1 MKNEEMKSTQAAAAA
16 GSTGAK
22 ALKRGAKA
30 KTVAAK
36 VAEVVTPTHERRQR
50 VQAAETC
57 LAVLKALATL
67 GGRASLTAIG
77 AAVDES
83 PAKVHR
89 YLASLMAE
97 GLVEQD
103 RGGTQYALGSEAI
116 RVGLAAMRQSDPI
129 RVAEPAL
136 LQLRETLQVTSFVAV
151 MGNLGPTIVRFEEP
165 SLPVTVN
172 VRVGSVMSMLW
183 SATGRAF
190 FAFMDDRVQVDSL
203 VAQELAQAP
212 ADKRATLN
220 AQDPLGVLRS
230 EIRAQGCAAIRD
242 INLPGISAVA
252 APLYDYTGHVVG
264 VLCALGAT
272 GGFDPD
278 PQGRIAR
285 AICAEAARVSASLG
299 FVAVPA

>member
-1 MKNEEMKSTQAAAAA
+1 MNSPSAPE
-16 GSTGAK
+16 
-22 ALKRGAKA
+22 
-30 KTVAAK
+30 
-36 VAEVVTPTHERRQR
+36 TPEPLPPRERRQR

-77 AAVDES
+77 TAVEES

-103 RGGTQYALGSEAI
+103 RGGTQYALASEAI
-116 RVGLAAMRQSDPI
+116 RVGLAAMRQCDPI

-136 LQLRETLQVTSFVAV
+136 MHLRETLQVTSFVAV

-165 SLPVTVN
+165 GLPVTVN
-172 VRVGSVMSMLW
+172 VRVGSVMSLLW

-190 FAFMDDRVQVDSL
+190 FAFMDDDARVDAL
-203 VAQELAQAP
+203 LAQELAEAP
-212 ADKRATLN
+212 PERRALLD
-220 AQDPLGVLRS
+220 AEDPLGMLRR
-230 EIRAQGCAAIRD
+230 EIRAAGCASIRD
-242 INLPGISAVA
+242 VNLPGISAVA
-252 APLYDYTGHVVG
+252 APLHDYTGHVVG
-264 VLCALGAT
+264 VLCALGAS

-278 PQGRIAR
+278 PQGAVAR
-285 AICAEAARVSASLG
+285 AVREEAGRVSASLG
-299 FVAVPA
+299 YLPA

>member
-1 MKNEEMKSTQAAAAA
+1 MPREPLQHAMHSPSAPEIPEPAPP
-16 GSTGAK
+16 
-22 ALKRGAKA
+22 R
-30 KTVAAK
+30 
-36 VAEVVTPTHERRQR
+36 ERRQR

-77 AAVDES
+77 AAVEES

-103 RGGTQYALGSEAI
+103 RGGTQYALAAEAI

-129 RVAEPAL
+129 RLAEPAL
-136 LQLRETLQVTSFVAV
+136 VHLREALQVTSFVAV

-165 SLPVTVN
+165 GLPVTVN
-172 VRVGSVMSMLW
+172 VRVGSVMSLLW

-190 FAFMDDRVQVDSL
+190 FAFMDDDAHVGAL
-203 VAQELAQAP
+203 LAQELADAP
-212 ADKRATLN
+212 PARRALLD
-220 AQDPLGVLRS
+220 AEDPLGALRR
-230 EIRAQGCAAIRD
+230 EIRAAGCASIRD
-242 INLPGISAVA
+242 VNLPGISAVA
-252 APLYDYTGHVVG
+252 APLHDYTGHVVG
-264 VLCALGAT
+264 VLCALGAS

-278 PQGRIAR
+278 PHGVVAQAVR
-285 AICAEAARVSASLG
+285 AEADRVSASLG
-299 FVAVPA
+299 YLPV

>member
-1 MKNEEMKSTQAAAAA
+1 MKIDKKTSVPATARSAPRRVGRA
-16 GSTGAK
+16 SK
-22 ALKRGAKA
+22 A
-30 KTVAAK
+30 VD
-36 VAEVVTPTHERRQR
+36 VVPEPDQRRQR

-57 LAVLKALATL
+57 LAVLKALTTL

-136 LQLRETLQVTSFVAV
+136 LHLRETLQVTSFVAV
-151 MGNLGPTIVRFEEP
+151 MGNLGPVIVRFEEP

-190 FAFMDDRVQVDSL
+190 FAFMDDRRQVDEL
-203 VAQELAQAP
+203 GQQELEQTP
-212 ADKRATLN
+212 AAKRALLSKK
-220 AQDPLGVLRS
+220 DPLNSLRA
-230 EIRAQGCAAIRD
+230 EIRAAGCASIRD

-252 APLYDYTGHVVG
+252 APVYDYTGHVVA
-264 VLCALGAT
+264 VLCALGAS

-278 PQGRIAR
+278 PQGAIAR
-285 AICAEAARVSASLG
+285 AICAEAATVSASLG
-299 FVAVPA
+299 YRPATQA

>member
-1 MKNEEMKSTQAAAAA
+1 MKIDKKTSVPATARSAPRRVGRA
-16 GSTGAK
+16 SK
-22 ALKRGAKA
+22 A
-30 KTVAAK
+30 VD
-36 VAEVVTPTHERRQR
+36 VVPEPDQRRQR

-57 LAVLKALATL
+57 LAVLKALTTL

-136 LQLRETLQVTSFVAV
+136 LHLRETLQVTSFVAV
-151 MGNLGPTIVRFEEP
+151 MGNLGPVIVRFEEP

-190 FAFMDDRVQVDSL
+190 FAFMDDRRQVDAL
-203 VAQELAQAP
+203 GQQELEQAP
-212 ADKRATLN
+212 AAKRALLSK
-220 AQDPLGVLRS
+220 QDPLDSLRA
-230 EIRAQGCAAIRD
+230 EIRAAGCASIRD

-252 APLYDYTGHVVG
+252 APVYDYTGHVVA
-264 VLCALGAT
+264 VLCALGAS

-278 PQGRIAR
+278 PQGAIAR
-285 AICAEAARVSASLG
+285 AICAEAATVSASLG
-299 FVAVPA
+299 YRPATQA

>member
-1 MKNEEMKSTQAAAAA
+1 MNSYSAAEIPEP
-16 GSTGAK
+16 SSP
-22 ALKRGAKA
+22 R
-30 KTVAAK
+30 
-36 VAEVVTPTHERRQR
+36 ERRQR

-77 AAVDES
+77 AAVEES

-103 RGGTQYALGSEAI
+103 RGGTQYALASEAI
-116 RVGLAAMRQSDPI
+116 RVGLAAMRQCDPI

-136 LQLRETLQVTSFVAV
+136 VHLREALQVTSFVAV

-165 SLPVTVN
+165 GLPVTVN
-172 VRVGSVMSMLW
+172 VRVGSVMSLLW

-190 FAFMDDRVQVDSL
+190 FAFMDDDARVDAL
-203 VAQELAQAP
+203 LAQELADAP
-212 ADKRATLN
+212 PGRRALLD
-220 AQDPLGVLRS
+220 AEDPLGALRR
-230 EIRAQGCAAIRD
+230 EIRAAGCAAIRD
-242 INLPGISAVA
+242 VNLPGISAVA
-252 APLYDYTGHVVG
+252 APLHDYTGHVVG
-264 VLCALGAT
+264 VLCALGAS

-278 PQGRIAR
+278 PQGAV
-285 AICAEAARVSASLG
+285 AQALCAEAARVSASLG
-299 FVAVPA
+299 YAGPA

>member
-1 MKNEEMKSTQAAAAA
+1 MKIDK
-16 GSTGAK
+16 
-22 ALKRGAKA
+22 
-30 KTVAAK
+30 KTSVPATARSAPRRVGK
-36 VAEVVTPTHERRQR
+36 VVDAVPEPNQRRQR

-57 LAVLKALATL
+57 LAVLKALTTL

-136 LQLRETLQVTSFVAV
+136 LHLRETLQVTSFVAV
-151 MGNLGPTIVRFEEP
+151 MGNLGPVIVRFEEP

-190 FAFMDDRVQVDSL
+190 FAFMDDRRQVDEL
-203 VAQELAQAP
+203 GQQELEQAP
-212 ADKRATLN
+212 AAKRALLSKK
-220 AQDPLGVLRS
+220 DPLNSLRA
-230 EIRAQGCAAIRD
+230 EIRAAGCASIRD

-252 APLYDYTGHVVG
+252 APVYDYTGHVVA
-264 VLCALGAT
+264 VLCALGAS

-278 PQGRIAR
+278 PQGAIAR
-285 AICAEAARVSASLG
+285 AICAEAATVSASLG
-299 FVAVPA
+299 YRPATQA

>member
-1 MKNEEMKSTQAAAAA
+1 MKIDK
-16 GSTGAK
+16 
-22 ALKRGAKA
+22 
-30 KTVAAK
+30 KTSVPATARSAPRRVGK
-36 VAEVVTPTHERRQR
+36 VVDAVPEPDQRRQR

-57 LAVLKALATL
+57 LAVLKALTTL

-136 LQLRETLQVTSFVAV
+136 LHLRETLQVTSFVAV
-151 MGNLGPTIVRFEEP
+151 MGNLGPVIVRFEEP

-172 VRVGSVMSMLW
+172 VRVGSVMSMIW
-183 SATGRAF
+183 SAAGRAF
-190 FAFMDDRVQVDSL
+190 FAFMDDRRQVDAL
-203 VAQELAQAP
+203 GQQELEQAP
-212 ADKRATLN
+212 AAKRALLSKK
-220 AQDPLGVLRS
+220 DPLNSLRA
-230 EIRAQGCAAIRD
+230 EIRSAGCASIRD

-252 APLYDYTGHVVG
+252 APVYDYTGHVVA
-264 VLCALGAT
+264 VLCALGAS

-278 PQGRIAR
+278 PQGVIAR
-285 AICAEAARVSASLG
+285 AICAEAATVSASLG
-299 FVAVPA
+299 YRPATQA

>member
-1 MKNEEMKSTQAAAAA
+1 MKIDKKTASKTSKSAVFQVADSAVIEESQPA
-16 GSTGAK
+16 
-22 ALKRGAKA
+22 
-30 KTVAAK
+30 
-36 VAEVVTPTHERRQR
+36 PDQRRQR

-57 LAVLKALATL
+57 LAVLKALANL

-116 RVGLAAMRQSDPI
+116 RVGLAAMRQCDPI

-136 LQLRETLQVTSFVAV
+136 IHLREALQVTSFVAV
-151 MGNLGPTIVRFEEP
+151 MGNMGPVIVRFEEP

-190 FAFMDDRVQVDSL
+190 LAFMDSSPQVESL
-203 VAQELAQAP
+203 VQQELAQASP
-212 ADKRATLN
+212 SCRAQLPGKK
-220 AQDPLGVLRS
+220 PLEQLQA
-230 EIRAQGCAAIRD
+230 EIRAAGCASIRD
-242 INLPGISAVA
+242 TNLPGISAVA
-252 APLYDYTGHVVG
+252 APLYDYTGHVVA
-264 VLCALGAT
+264 VLCALGAS

-278 PQGRIAR
+278 PQGAV
-285 AICAEAARVSASLG
+285 AQALCAEACTVSASLG
-299 FVAVPA
+299 FRAQS

>member
-1 MKNEEMKSTQAAAAA
+1 MKIDKKTTS
-16 GSTGAK
+16 K
-22 ALKRGAKA
+22 ASSQ
-30 KTVAAK
+30 VAVSADIA
-36 VAEVVTPTHERRQR
+36 VMDEGRNAPDQRRQR

-57 LAVLKALATL
+57 LAVLKALASL

-97 GLVEQD
+97 GLVEQS
-103 RGGTQYALGSEAI
+103 RGSTQYALGSEAI

-136 LQLRETLQVTSFVAV
+136 IHLREALQVTSFVAV
-151 MGNLGPTIVRFEEP
+151 MGNMGPVIVRFEEP

-190 FAFMDDRVQVDSL
+190 LAFMDSSPQVESL
-203 VAQELAQAP
+203 VQQELAQASP
-212 ADKRATLN
+212 SRRALLPGKK
-220 AQDPLGVLRS
+220 PLEQLQA
-230 EIRAQGCAAIRD
+230 EIRAAGCASIRD
-242 INLPGISAVA
+242 TNLPGISAVA
-252 APLYDYTGHVVG
+252 APLYDYTGHVVA
-264 VLCALGAT
+264 VLCALGAS
-272 GGFDPD
+272 GGFYPD
-278 PQGRIAR
+278 PQGVIAQ
-285 AICAEAARVSASLG
+285 ALCAEARTVSASLG
-299 FVAVPA
+299 YRDPS

>member
-1 MKNEEMKSTQAAAAA
+1 MPTAMKIESQKKSRPMPDA
-16 GSTGAK
+16 GDVAQPPASGAE
-22 ALKRGAKA
+22 AGR
-30 KTVAAK
+30 
-36 VAEVVTPTHERRQR
+36 ERRQR

-57 LAVLKALATL
+57 LAVLKALAGL

-77 AAVDES
+77 AAVNES

-136 LQLRETLQVTSFVAV
+136 VHLRESLQVTSFVAV
-151 MGNLGPTIVRFEEP
+151 MGNLGPVIVRFEEP

-190 FAFMDDRVQVDSL
+190 FAFMDDRRQVEAL
-203 VAQELAQAP
+203 ALQELAQAP
-212 ADKRATLN
+212 AARRALLDN
-220 AQDPLGVLRS
+220 EDPMGRLRA
-230 EIRAQGCAAIRD
+230 EIRAAGCAAIRD
-242 INLPGISAVA
+242 TNLPGISAVA

-264 VLCALGAT
+264 VLCALGAS

-278 PQGRIAR
+278 PQGPIAL
-285 AICAEAARVSASLG
+285 AVCAEARTVSASLG
-299 FVAVPA
+299 YRAAAGS

>member
-1 MKNEEMKSTQAAAAA
+1 MEIDESAAP
-16 GSTGAK
+16 G
-22 ALKRGAKA
+22 
-30 KTVAAK
+30 
-36 VAEVVTPTHERRQR
+36 PHQRRQR

-77 AAVDES
+77 AAVGES

-89 YLASLMAE
+89 YLASLVAE

-103 RGGTQYALGSEAI
+103 RGGTQYALGGEAI

-129 RVAEPAL
+129 RMAEPAL
-136 LQLRETLQVTSFVAV
+136 AYLRESLQVTSFIAI

-172 VRVGSVMSMLW
+172 VRAGSVMSMLW

-190 FAFMDDRVQVDSL
+190 FAFMDEQ
-203 VAQELAQAP
+203 AQADALLARELEQAP
-212 ADKRATLN
+212 ADKRAWLDGR
-220 AQDPLGVLRS
+220 DPLGCLRA
-230 EIRAQGCAAIRD
+230 EIRAAGCASIRD
-242 INLPGISAVA
+242 TNLPGISAVA
-252 APLYDYTGHVVG
+252 APLYDYTGHVVA
-264 VLCALGAT
+264 VLCALGAS

-278 PQGRIAR
+278 PQGPVAR
-285 AICAEAARVSASLG
+285 AVCEQASQVSASLG
-299 FVAVPA
+299 FRV

>member
-1 MKNEEMKSTQAAAAA
+1 MKIDKKTSRQTTIKEQPGRA
-16 GSTGAK
+16 G
-22 ALKRGAKA
+22 
-30 KTVAAK
+30 KTVAA
-36 VAEVVTPTHERRQR
+36 ASEPDQRRQR

-57 LAVLKALATL
+57 LAVLKALASL

-129 RVAEPAL
+129 RLAEPAL
-136 LQLRETLQVTSFVAV
+136 IHLRETLQVTSFVAV
-151 MGNLGPTIVRFEEP
+151 MGNLGPVIVRFEEP

-172 VRVGSVMSMLW
+172 VRVGSVMSMIW

-190 FAFMDDRVQVDSL
+190 FAFMDDRRQVDAL
-203 VAQELAQAP
+203 GQQELAQAQ
-212 ADKRATLN
+212 AAKRALLSKKE
-220 AQDPLGVLRS
+220 PLEQLRA
-230 EIRAQGCAAIRD
+230 EIRAAGCAAIRD
-242 INLPGISAVA
+242 LNLPGISAVA
-252 APLYDYTGHVVG
+252 APIYDYTGHVVA
-264 VLCALGAT
+264 VLCALGAS

-278 PQGRIAR
+278 PQGAIAS
-285 AICAEAARVSASLG
+285 AIRAEAATVSASLG
-299 FVAVPA
+299 HRAEQGGDAAA

>member
-1 MKNEEMKSTQAAAAA
+1 MDAVPEPDQ
-16 GSTGAK
+16 
-22 ALKRGAKA
+22 
-30 KTVAAK
+30 
-36 VAEVVTPTHERRQR
+36 RRQR

-57 LAVLKALATL
+57 LAVLKALTTL

-136 LQLRETLQVTSFVAV
+136 LHLRETLQVTSFVAV
-151 MGNLGPTIVRFEEP
+151 MGNLGPVIVRFEEP

-190 FAFMDDRVQVDSL
+190 FAFMDDRRQVDAL
-203 VAQELAQAP
+203 GQQELEQAP
-212 ADKRATLN
+212 AAKRALLSKK
-220 AQDPLGVLRS
+220 DPLNSLRA
-230 EIRAQGCAAIRD
+230 EIRAAGCASIRD

-252 APLYDYTGHVVG
+252 APVYDYTGHVVA
-264 VLCALGAT
+264 VLCALGAS

-278 PQGRIAR
+278 PQGAIAR
-285 AICAEAARVSASLG
+285 AICAEAATVSASLG
-299 FVAVPA
+299 YRPATQA